1 MTGREYLE
9 QYRHKELLLLRV
21 REEYRKE
28 LDTID
33 SIRSALD
40 NSGVPSG
47 HVSRTVELR
56 AMRLAEKAERLRTA
70 ELEALLR
77 ELMAKAK
84 AMYRE
89 SGQSPRYYNVSGVCD
104 EANGTITL
112 KAAIDPSKIGL
123 EETTSEVVG
132 ADALATFKVDGTMRL
147 TSAKEG
153 FYYGLATAG
162 RLEDL
167 AAAVDAVKTGGLT
180 RADGGGVN
188 LSAAKPSSGSV
199 FFKVVVSDRQY
210 D

>member
-70 ELEALLR
+70 ELEALETRQKVFDLIAR
-77 ELMAKAK
+77 VEGVK
-84 AMYRE
+84 
-89 SGQSPRYYNVSGVCD
+89 GQKKWEDVATAVCY
-104 EANGTITL
+104 
-112 KAAIDPSKIGL
+112 
-123 EETTSEVVG
+123 EERQTRRLHD
-132 ADALATFKVDGTMRL
+132 DALRIVEDVLKCPTRL
-147 TSAKEG
+147 
-153 FYYGLATAG
+153 
-162 RLEDL
+162 
-167 AAAVDAVKTGGLT
+167 
-180 RADGGGVN
+180 
-188 LSAAKPSSGSV
+188 
-199 FFKVVVSDRQY
+199 
-210 D
+210 